1 MVIICRHILT
11 DIRCL
16 YVHDLLINRLLR
28 LCCTPRFVR
37 WVLNKLAN
45 NNGLC
50 NVCLTVGNVPV
61 STAERGLED
70 PRPTHP
76 GAVPALHE
84 AVAIGAISVAIS
96 AYPHFPRREA

>member
-1 MVIICRHILT
+1 M
-11 DIRCL
+11 
-16 YVHDLLINRLLR
+16 
-28 LCCTPRFVR
+28 R

-70 PRPTHP
+70 PRQAHP

-84 AVAIGAISVAIS
+84 AVALS
-96 AYPHFPRREA
+96 AVPLAPDTRPHLPRRQA